1 VFFAIDRAD
10 FNIHHELRE
19 WLTIATTNLN
29 SPQTNDLE
37 LLKKLQINARVVF
50 LIQETALLQPEDF
63 RGVKDNLG
71 NLQAGAI
78 VTVMDNHLYLDYIA
92 TAPWNL
98 IATLPKHCQGAAKS
112 LVCSIARES
121 VNRGYNGRIMV
132 DAAGS
137 AGFYKKMG
145 FVETGEGSSNIPE
158 MVLTLE
164 AAKKLI
170 EENV

>member
-1 VFFAIDRAD
+1 VFFAIEQAD
-10 FNIHHELRE
+10 PHIHDELRE
-19 WLTIATTNLN
+19 WLVVATINLN
-29 SPQTNDLE
+29 SQTDDLE
-37 LLKKLQINARVVF
+37 LLRRLQINARIIF

-63 RGVKDNLG
+63 RGVMDNSG

-78 VTVMDNHLYLDYIA
+78 VSEIDDHLYLDYIA

-98 IATLPKHCQGAAKS
+98 IATLPKHSKGAAKS
-112 LVCSIARES
+112 LVQSISRES
-121 VNRGYNGRIMV
+121 FDRGYNGRIIV
-132 DAAGS
+132 DVAGS

-145 FVETGEGSSNIPE
+145 FVETGEGSVNIPE
-158 MVLTLE
+158 MVLTSE

>member
-10 FNIHHELRE
+10 PHIHDELRE
-19 WLTIATTNLN
+19 WLVVATINLN
-29 SPQTNDLE
+29 PQTDDLE
-37 LLKKLQINARVVF
+37 LLRRLQINARIIF

-63 RGVKDNLG
+63 RGVRDDNRD
-71 NLQAGAI
+71 LQAGAI
-78 VTVMDNHLYLDYIA
+78 VSEMDDHLYLDYIA

-98 IATLPKHCQGAAKS
+98 IATLPRYSKGAAKS
-112 LVCSIARES
+112 LIRSISSES
-121 VNRGYNGRIMV
+121 FDRGYNGRIIV
-132 DAAGS
+132 DVAGS

-145 FVETGEGSSNIPE
+145 FVETGEGSANIPE
-158 MVLTLE
+158 MVLTTE